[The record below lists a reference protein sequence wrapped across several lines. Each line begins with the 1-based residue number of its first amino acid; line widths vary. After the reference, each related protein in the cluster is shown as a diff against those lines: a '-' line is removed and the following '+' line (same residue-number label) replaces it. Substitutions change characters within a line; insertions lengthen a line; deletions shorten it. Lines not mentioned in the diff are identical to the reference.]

1 MSAFSEFRPHLHVT
15 RHLAPDRG
23 LRAKGGSAGTSA
35 EGKGCTCLPKAV
47 VSGKPGTPRP
57 LGGRLAGLM
66 VADGVAGHMAGQGK
80 LGAAGGLRLHQI
92 GLIASIADA

>member
-1 MSAFSEFRPHLHVT
+1 
-15 RHLAPDRG
+15 
-23 LRAKGGSAGTSA
+23 
-35 EGKGCTCLPKAV
+35 
-47 VSGKPGTPRP
+47 
-57 LGGRLAGLM
+57 M